1 MDAQQWKKRNTCI
14 VTALSL
20 MALGWILP
28 APNGLSRGAVQVT
41 GIFAGTLLLWLT
53 VAIDWPSVL
62 CLAMLF
68 LVDGLKPDVV
78 LKSSLGSSTFAFLLF
93 TFLCTY
99 ALSKTEFVRRCAVF
113 FILNPIL
120 GHSPRVILIRYLLC
134 VLLLGLF
141 MSPTVLF
148 VLCLPIHEEIC
159 ALLHLKKGDRLGT
172 ALMTGMAF
180 CCALSSGMTPIGH
193 VFPVMAMG
201 FYETATKMT
210 VSYGAYMAFALPI
223 GFLCFLFLLGLIFW
237 GLRPDLNA
245 FSAFDGKRWARQ
257 PEAMSSREK
266 KTVAVFFLVVALWLA
281 PTFLKPLF
289 PAFAK
294 GLSELGT
301 AFPPMVGAVLLLILT
316 DLKQPLLTFSDGCA
330 KGIGW
335 GSMMMAASTLALGAA
350 MTHADIGLTDYLSG
364 RIANAVLGWEPMLLV
379 FIFTLWAAVQ
389 TNVSSNMVT
398 ITVVCT
404 AALPIVLASE
414 GRISAPAV
422 ASLVGMMGAFAFATP
437 PSHPN
442 IALAAASGWVSTRQL
457 LGYGLALMLFSV
469 FVSVFFGYP
478 LAQAMMGM

>member
-1 MDAQQWKKRNTCI
+1 MDAQQWKKRNSCI
-14 VTALSL
+14 GIALLL
-20 MALGWILP
+20 MALGWVLP
-28 APNGLSRGAVQVT
+28 APEGLNRGAVQVM

-62 CLAMLF
+62 CLVMLF

-78 LKSSLGSSTFAFLLF
+78 LKSSFGGATFAFLLF

-99 ALSKTEFVRRCAVF
+99 ALSKTEFVRRCAIF
-113 FILNPIL
+113 FISNPIF
-120 GHSPRVILIRYLLC
+120 GRSPRVVLIRYLLC

-148 VLCLPIHEEIC
+148 VLYLPIHEEIC
-159 ALLHLKKGDRLGT
+159 ALLHLKKGDRLGA

-201 FYETATKMT
+201 FYETAAQMT
-210 VSYGAYMAFALPI
+210 VSYGAYMAFALPV
-223 GFLCFLFLLGLIFW
+223 GFLCFFFLLGLIFW
-237 GLRPDLNA
+237 GIRPNLEA
-245 FSAFDGKRWARQ
+245 FSVFDEKRWGQ
-257 PEAMSSREK
+257 EPEPISSREK
-266 KTVAVFFLVVALWLA
+266 KIVVIFFLVVILWLA
-281 PTFLKPLF
+281 PTLLAPVL
-289 PAFAK
+289 PRFAK
-294 GLSELGT
+294 GLSGLGA
-301 AFPPMVGAVLLLILT
+301 AFPPMAGSALLLILT
-316 DLKQPLLTFSDGCA
+316 DQKQPLLMFSDGCA

-335 GSMMMAASTLALGAA
+335 GSVVMAASTLALGAA
-350 MTHADIGLTDYLSG
+350 MTHADIGLTDYLSN
-364 RIANAVLGWEPMLLV
+364 RIANAVVGWEPMLLV

-404 AALPIVLASE
+404 AALPIVRASE
-414 GRISAPAV
+414 GCISAPAV
-422 ASLVGMMGAFAFATP
+422 ASLIGMMGAFAFATP

-442 IALAAASGWVSTRQL
+442 IALAASSGWVSTRQL
-457 LGYGLALMLFSV
+457 LGYGLTLMLFSV
-469 FVSVFFGYP
+469 LTSVFFGYP